1 MKKNLLLRGVE
12 DFLSRAIKHLGRGHR
27 VDEWGNGSYLDPD
40 IEAADCI
47 LRIAL
52 WEVGK
57 ERRDNLNAD
66 R

>member
-1 MKKNLLLRGVE
+1 MKKDLLLRGA
-12 DFLSRAIKHLGRGHR
+12 DYFLSSAITHLGRGHR
-27 VDEWGNGSYLDPD
+27 VDEWGDGSYLDPD

-47 LRIAL
+47 LRRAL